1 MTPRCLNSY
10 IAKSSAGRNF
20 TIKGVRITLT
30 LIKLGI
36 QAGSSPE
43 KPVNLGDKR

>member
-10 IAKSSAGRNF
+10 IVKSPTGRNF
-20 TIKGVRITLT
+20 TIKAVRTRLT